1 MQANSP
7 QDEAKRAAAAKAI
20 ESFLQDGMT
29 IGLGSGTTS
38 RFFVR
43 ILGERV
49 KDGLRVVGVPSSKS
63 TGELA
68 QEVGIPL
75 ADLNDVEQLDLTID
89 GADEIDAKGRMIKGG
104 GANLLWEKI
113 VACASNRMVCIV
125 DESKLVERLGR
136 FPLPVEVIPFA
147 WRSTERL
154 LRKLF
159 ADVGLGDPKI
169 EMRGGL
175 EKPLITDSGHY
186 LLDCHLEMIPDPESL
201 GQKLNQIPG
210 VVEHGLFIGIATDA
224 VAGHAGGQ
232 AEVLTFR

>member
-49 KDGLRVVGVPSSKS
+49 KGGLRVVGVPSSKS

-89 GADEIDAKGRMIKGG
+89 GADEIDNKGRMIKGG

-113 VACASNRMVCIV
+113 VASASRKMVAIV
-125 DESKLVERLGR
+125 DESKKVQRLGR
-136 FPLPVEVIPFA
+136 FPLPIEVIPFA
-147 WRSTERL
+147 WRSTERHLQNL
-154 LRKLF
+154 LKKTGYANVRI
-159 ADVGLGDPKI
+159 DV
-169 EMRGGL
+169 RGGT

-186 LLDCHLEMIPDPESL
+186 LLDCHLQTIADPESL
-201 GQKLNQIPG
+201 ALNLNQIPG

-224 VAGHAGGQ
+224 AVGKADGT
-232 AEVLTFR
+232 AEAISFC